1 MQCLVIFGAE
11 NAHPLAWLLN
21 RKRRHVWCALQDTER
36 NVWVSYNWHQG
47 LPAIKSE
54 AAADFDL
61 TDHYR
66 NQGYEVLEID
76 RGTEALMQPVILNNC
91 VGHVKVVCA
100 IKSWAL
106 TPYQLH
112 RSIVGPKGFVM
123 KFKQLLVLPGFGGGA
138 PAPPPPPAPLPPPP
152 TKADPA
158 VVKART
164 DAQRRLRQQ
173 RGLAGTQVA
182 DQASLGTASTANK
195 TLLGN

>member
-1 MQCLVIFGAE
+1 MHCLV
-11 NAHPLAWLLN
+11 
-21 RKRRHVWCALQDTER
+21 
-36 NVWVSYNWHQG
+36 
-47 LPAIKSE
+47 
-54 AAADFDL
+54 
-61 TDHYR
+61 
-66 NQGYEVLEID
+66 
-76 RGTEALMQPVILNNC
+76 
-91 VGHVKVVCA
+91 
-100 IKSWAL
+100 IKSWAM

-138 PAPPPPPAPLPPPP
+138 PAAPAAPSPLPPPP

-182 DQASLGTASTANK
+182 DQASLGTAPTANK